1 VQHACCSPRTPPIDL
16 VMIVLLDT
24 NLTKRSA
31 VIMMVGLLSII
42 SVLVVLTSLV
52 LIIKYEKQGW
62 CSAALPANGL

>member
-1 VQHACCSPRTPPIDL
+1 
-16 VMIVLLDT
+16 MIVLLDT